1 MAVEDTKVKI
11 LDAAEWYFAEMGFH
25 ATSLRQITERAG
37 VNVASVNYHFGSKEK
52 LLDAVLKRRIE
63 PLNDIRLAQL
73 EAVMEAAKAAGELP
87 SVRDVVESFMAPT
100 LRAVIQPEFGNLSL
114 IMGRIFTDHNGVMLH
129 RVVPLIE
136 GLLARYV
143 DALCEALPRLSRDE
157 VALRFRMAL
166 GAMQHAIH
174 AVRGNMGG
182 SVPGPLTT
190 PLPDAKVVDLLI
202 GFITGGMEG
211 A

>member
-1 MAVEDTKVKI
+1 MAVDDTKEKI
-11 LDAAEWYFAEMGFH
+11 LDSAEWFFAEMGFH

-63 PLNDIRLAQL
+63 PLNAIRLVQL
-73 EAVMEAAKAAGELP
+73 EAVTEAARGAGELP
-87 SVRDVVESFMAPT
+87 SVRDVVASFMEPT

-114 IMGRIFTDHNGVMLH
+114 IMGRIFVEHNGVMLE
-129 RVVPLIE
+129 RVFPLIE

-143 DALCEALPRLSRDE
+143 DALCEALPHQSRDE

-174 AVRGNMGG
+174 AVRGNMGDG
-182 SVPGPLTT
+182 VPGPLTT
-190 PLPDAKVVDLLI
+190 RLPEAKVVTMLI